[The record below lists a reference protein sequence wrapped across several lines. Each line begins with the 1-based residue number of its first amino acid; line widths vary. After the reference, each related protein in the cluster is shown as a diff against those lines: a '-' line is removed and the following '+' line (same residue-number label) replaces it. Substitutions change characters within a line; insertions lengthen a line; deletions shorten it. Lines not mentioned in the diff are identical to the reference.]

1 MTRAKA
7 LALRKETLAL
17 GYPHGTHPHTL
28 AQFAR
33 RAGISEGRARAAFA
47 DGKLPRPDRTDADG
61 KPLWF
66 AASIDTWCSRTG
78 RTVAEDSLWLFRAP
92 KATEPAIEILRR
104 VVTVHPRGA
113 ERTMFAIVWDTDRGH
128 VIYLQPLGNT
138 GSDHKD
144 WMAVAAAELIEPR
157 WWADAVVVMPMEDGL
172 AYYTEFDPI
181 AYIYKLTTDTP
192 DDEEEVPGGVL
203 RWLRRGTRAAAT
215 PARAS
220 AQWQTHL
227 PLADIAAAIGRPVP
241 FWIAGTT
248 TAENAQRSL
257 AYTATFTVPDTV
269 TEWPATQDRLERAAA
284 DKLAERFPA
293 AFAALAADAATG
305 LAAVR
310 TSHERTPDTG
320 PGWYLVARPARP
332 APPVELEQ
340 LITTATPVENL
351 ALAAGELTEL
361 RALERDLDIDDP
373 IGDVYTAAI
382 DALAQQLRDIENDPN
397 GPYTALAEQDLA
409 IYCAPWEGPVVDSW
423 RRNLV
428 PTDLDDARRL
438 RRVQRL
444 LDNGY
449 EHMPYEAYRDPEGR
463 YVLVLRLDNGSIWF
477 RAEWPTDLDVVATW
491 TDETILAGDDTP
503 PVTTLLALT
512 PTGDGHLRTD
522 PVPLCPR
529 NGREGFGFGYGGG
542 GPGSTYTALLRAAL
556 GLSRDA
562 ASRIAVANTGR
573 RQDGQPESQLWHAI
587 STTTGG
593 PLRLPWPQVKLWAR
607 ADRRA
612 AEVDI
617 A

>member
-1 MTRAKA
+1 MRAEA
-7 LALRKETLAL
+7 LACRKETLAL

-78 RTVAEDSLWLFRAP
+78 RAVAEDSLWLFRAP
-92 KATEPAIEILRR
+92 KATEPAVEILRR
-104 VVTVHPRGA
+104 VVTVYPRGA
-113 ERTMFAIVWDTDRGH
+113 ERTMFAIVWDTDHGH

-138 GSDHKD
+138 GGDHKD

-157 WWADAVVVMPMEDGL
+157 WWAEAVVVMPVENGL
-172 AYYTEFDPI
+172 AYYTKFDPI
-181 AYIYKLTTDTP
+181 AYVYKLTADTP
-192 DDEEEVPGGVL
+192 DGEEDVSGGVL
-203 RWLRRGTRAAAT
+203 RWLRRGTRTAS
-215 PARAS
+215 PARAT

-241 FWIAGTT
+241 FWITGTT

-340 LITTATPVENL
+340 LITKATPVENL

-361 RALERDLDIDDP
+361 RAIERDLDIDDP
-373 IGDVYTAAI
+373 LGDVYTAAI
-382 DALAQQLRDIENDPN
+382 DALARQLRDIENDED

-409 IYCAPWEGPVVDSW
+409 IYSAPWEGPVVDSW

-428 PTDLDDARRL
+428 PTDLADARRL

-449 EHMPYEAYRDPEGR
+449 QRLAREAYRDTDGR
-463 YVLVLRLDNGSIWF
+463 YVLVVHLDNGDIWF
-477 RAEWPTDLDVVATW
+477 RAEWPTDLDVLAHW
-491 TDETILAGDDTP
+491 TDETILAGDDSGS
-503 PVTTLLALT
+503 VTALLALT
-512 PTGDGHLRTD
+512 PTEDGSLRTD
-522 PVPLCPR
+522 PVPLAPR
-529 NGREGFGFGYGGG
+529 EGYEGFGFGYGGG
-542 GPGSTYTALLRAAL
+542 GPSSTYSALLRVAL
-556 GLSRDA
+556 GVSREEA
-562 ASRIAVANTGR
+562 GRIARAHPGR
-573 RQDGQPESQLWHAI
+573 GLGDGPESQLWTTI
-587 STTTGG
+587 STTTG
-593 PLRLPWPQVKLWAR
+593 PLRLSWPQVKLWAR

-612 AEVDI
+612 AEGDL